1 MAEFDVLKEFA
12 RMVKPDEYGNCTID
26 CEDCPIYAINNV
38 EGRICYNF
46 IRLHPEIVTEIIR
59 KWSEEHPQKTRADL
73 LLEHFP
79 EAKWQYIP
87 PCHIFGSKWKSKNCK
102 RYKSCVEC
110 HKTVWNEVVE

>member
-1 MAEFDVLKEFA
+1 MAEFNVLKEFA

-59 KWSEEHPQKTRADL
+59 KWSEEHPQKTRGDL
-73 LLEHFP
+73 IREHFP
-79 EAKWQYIP
+79 NANLEKIL
-87 PCHIFGSKWKSKNCK
+87 PCEIMGSKWKSENCEHFK
-102 RYKSCVEC
+102 DCREC
-110 HKTVWNEVVE
+110 QKTIWNEVAE

>member
-79 EAKWQYIP
+79 DARIIEIR
-87 PCHIFGSKWKSKNCK
+87 PCSIFGSKWPDENCI
-102 RYKSCVEC
+102 RFESCRKCMSV
-110 HKTVWNEVVE
+110 TWDEVVE